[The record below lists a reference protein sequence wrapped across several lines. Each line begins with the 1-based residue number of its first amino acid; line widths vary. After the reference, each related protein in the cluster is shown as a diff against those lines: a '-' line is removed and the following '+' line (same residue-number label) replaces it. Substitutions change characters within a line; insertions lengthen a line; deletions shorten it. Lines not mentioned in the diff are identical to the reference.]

1 MPPRAESKAI
11 PAIEWTTEL
20 TWLLVGEMEV
30 SHNAK
35 VLFGKK
41 EKNEN
46 TSRERKTAV
55 HKAIALKIFP
65 DLSALNAKVMGDR
78 VRGKIEQLRKK
89 YVKLAKR
96 LKATGEGLKDDNHDD
111 SGDDGEAKEIY
122 MRFYIAPDGP
132 DHDTS
137 GEARNIWDAIE
148 QLCNECE
155 YFPNLHRI
163 YATRPNVVPPV
174 VTTGLRP
181 RGREILYLQDPNA
194 GITPEAHGSTADL
207 PDIPID
213 PRLLNMPEPVTS
225 SAGRLSPAPLS
236 RASSFDIPSTPVL
249 VHSFGTEMVNTAPA
263 ATTSSTSDSTASL
276 ASPSIMSTPSKRAP
290 KPSHLSD
297 EALSK
302 AKASIQVVPRKRS
315 LEEQIFD
322 IQKQQIA
329 QLAKD
334 AQADRVFKK
343 RKLLLKELE
352 LGIWDATSYKEEIAK
367 LEALEDDS

>member
-122 MRFYIAPDGP
+122 MR
-132 DHDTS
+132 
-137 GEARNIWDAIE
+137 IE

>member
-137 GEARNIWDAIE
+137 GEARNIWDA
-148 QLCNECE
+148 
-155 YFPNLHRI
+155 
-163 YATRPNVVPPV
+163 
-174 VTTGLRP
+174 P

-249 VHSFGTEMVNTAPA
+249 VHSFGTEMVNTTPA